1 MSAYSTDDIGID
13 FEQEGVGRTRKTEVG
28 GMVVAFERWEPGLDA
43 AEMFKD
49 LPDGA
54 CWEQHWGFVLKGS
67 GTIRYT
73 DGSEETISE
82 GQAYYMKPGHIP
94 KVEEEG
100 PLELLEFTP
109 ADQSPEQKPEG
120 V

>member
-1 MSAYSTDDIGID
+1 MSAYSTDDIDID
-13 FEQEGVGRTRKTEVG
+13 FEQEGVGRTRK
-28 GMVVAFERWEPGLDA
+28 
-43 AEMFKD
+43 
-49 LPDGA
+49 
-54 CWEQHWGFVLKGS
+54 WEQHWGFVLKGS

-94 KVEEEG
+94 KVGEEG